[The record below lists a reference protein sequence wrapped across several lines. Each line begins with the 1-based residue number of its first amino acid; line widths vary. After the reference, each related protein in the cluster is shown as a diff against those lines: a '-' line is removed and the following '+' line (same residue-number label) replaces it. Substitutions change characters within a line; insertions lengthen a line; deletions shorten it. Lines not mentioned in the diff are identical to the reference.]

1 MRISDWSSDVCSSD
15 LQTLVLLIGHINCQA
30 THREPRIFVILHI
43 ITNVGMWEQPL
54 EDDQLRSLLL
64 SAKRW
69 ARSRMTSACAAIDS
83 RSLRPGRFK
92 SRPVASVT
100 AAARISEERRGGKE
114 CDKTCRT
121 R

>member
-43 ITNVGMWEQPL
+43 ITNVGMREQPL

-83 RSLRPGRFK
+83 RASRPGTFK
-92 SRPVASVT
+92 SRPNALVT
-100 AAARISEERRGGKE
+100 ASASCDARRRTNGAATHASA
-114 CDKTCRT
+114 
-121 R
+121 

>member
-69 ARSRMTSACAAIDS
+69 ARSRMTSACAA
-83 RSLRPGRFK
+83 RSEEHTYELQ
-92 SRPVASVT
+92 SLM
-100 AAARISEERRGGKE
+100 RISYAVF
-114 CDKTCRT
+114 CLYNSTDKDQSHNKITHT
-121 R
+121 EKH

>member
-54 EDDQLRSLLL
+54 EYDQLRSLLL

-69 ARSRMTSACAAIDS
+69 ARSRMTSACVAIDS
-83 RSLRPGRFK
+83 RSSRSGTFK
-92 SRPVASVT
+92 SRPIASVK
-100 AAARISEERRGGKE
+100 ASASCDAVRRPTG
-114 CDKTCRT
+114 DAPP
-121 R
+121 